1 VEGDGFRNLLRAA
14 DEGSRGSSSPRSLVI
29 MVTVDEI
36 RAVALA
42 LPRTTEGYRWALVG
56 LAAIDADEID
66 APTPR

>member
-1 VEGDGFRNLLRAA
+1 
-14 DEGSRGSSSPRSLVI
+14 

-36 RAVALA
+36 RAAALA